1 MFGFKMKHGLDNRIK
16 QHAYGLKQA
25 RGLAQQNNSSLSM
38 DTYLV
43 QSAQVMVKQ
52 KR

>member
-1 MFGFKMKHGLDNRIK
+1 MCGFKMKHGLDNKIK

-25 RGLAQQNNSSLSM
+25 LGLAQRNNNSLSM
-38 DTYLV
+38 DTYLA

>member
-1 MFGFKMKHGLDNRIK
+1 MFGFKMKHGLDNKIK

-43 QSAQVMVKQ
+43 QCAQVMVKQ